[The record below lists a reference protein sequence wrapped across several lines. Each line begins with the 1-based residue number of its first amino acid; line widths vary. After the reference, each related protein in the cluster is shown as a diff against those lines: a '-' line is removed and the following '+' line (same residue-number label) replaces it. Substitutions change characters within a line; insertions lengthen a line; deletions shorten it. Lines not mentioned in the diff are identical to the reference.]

1 MIVQISAAVAA
12 AAFTALV
19 IYLITFIL
27 SAKRVMMEAN
37 KTLSAIQGELAS
49 VSKQSTELLAASR
62 QLVENADDKLH
73 AFDPMARS
81 VKTAGEAL
89 EQASVSVKQVSAAVS
104 RTASGA
110 AKAKSQQRLGEALE
124 LVSTG
129 LQLWQRWQEA
139 RSARQQAK
147 HESNTNKKG

>member
-27 SAKRVMMEAN
+27 SAKRLMVEAN

-49 VSKQSTELLAASR
+49 VSKQSTELMAASR
-62 QLVENADDKLH
+62 QLIVNADDKLH
-73 AFDPMARS
+73 AFDPVARS

-89 EQASVSVKQVSAAVS
+89 EQASASVKQVSAAVS

-129 LQLWQRWQEA
+129 LQLWQKWQDA
-139 RSARQQAK
+139 RNARQQAK
-147 HESNTNKKG
+147 HESNTDTKG